1 MKTQFDEAEGA
12 ALTSDSLRLELEE
25 SRRELEACQ
34 QRLAQIDELFVVHKK
49 SEALLHGEKNL
60 TEMIARGEGL
70 EAILEGSC
78 RLVEQ
83 ALPGALAIILLLD
96 GKRLRRGAAP
106 SFPKYMAEVDG
117 FEIDPAVGT
126 CSAAAARKEQV
137 ITADITKDAHWA
149 GYLEL
154 AARHGLKAG
163 WATPIFSSNNQVLG
177 TFGLYWPEPRGPTV
191 EHLQIIDQVVRLV
204 AFAIERKRSQDAMS
218 ESEHL
223 AQGQL
228 KALTRTLDALAQE
241 TNPDRL
247 LEHVLKAIIEQ
258 STAHSVSV
266 WRREHDQEWVD
277 LIAVFQNG
285 RFQTSKQVVG
295 YPMTRLPSSAER
307 SPVWSEILRTGQ
319 HATLENLDQSIA
331 QMCIGTG
338 SDAKWYPVTNETSP
352 DRAML
357 LHQEYLRAL
366 GVRSILFMPMLI
378 AGRVAGLI
386 AIRFSQKRTFLR
398 KEIELTRALAHQAM
412 LALQLTRLSA
422 QNRESNLLAERNRV
436 ARDIHDTLAQGFTG
450 VIAQLEAA
458 KGAIS
463 QRKKVRASDHLDRA
477 GELAREGLREARRS
491 VHALRPQALEEK
503 PLAAALKD
511 LIERM
516 TTGTTMHA
524 KLNVQGEPQR
534 LPPELETNLLRIGQE
549 VLTNALRHAHASQFD
564 VLLVFESGETR
575 LNLRDN
581 GHGFDPAKSHEGF
594 GLQGM
599 RERAEDMGGQFSIQS
614 SEGNGTAISIV
625 LPLTSSPE
633 SERS

>member
-1 MKTQFDEAEGA
+1 MKTQLEEAEGA
-12 ALTSDSLRLELEE
+12 LIKGESLRLELEQ
-25 SRRELEACQ
+25 SRRELEACRQ
-34 QRLAQIDELFVVHKK
+34 QLAQVDELFEVHKK
-49 SEALLHGEKNL
+49 SEALLHGEKNI
-60 TEMIARGEGL
+60 TEMIARGDAL

-83 ALPGALAIILLLD
+83 ALPGSLAIVLLLE

-149 GYLEL
+149 GHLEL
-154 AARHGLKAG
+154 AARHGLRAG
-163 WATPIFSSNNQVLG
+163 WATPVLSSDNHVLG
-177 TFGLYWPEPRGPTV
+177 SFGLYWPEPRGPTPD
-191 EHLQIIDQVVRLV
+191 HLQIIKQVVWLI

-228 KALTRTLDALAQE
+228 NALTRTLDALAQE
-241 TNPDRL
+241 SNPERL
-247 LEHVLKAIIEQ
+247 LEHVLRAIIEQ
-258 STAHSVSV
+258 SSAHSVSV
-266 WRREHDQEWVD
+266 WGRDQDAGWVD
-277 LIAVFQNG
+277 LIAVFQNN
-285 RFQTSKQVVG
+285 RFQTSKQVVD

-307 SPVWSEILRTGQ
+307 SPIWSELLRTGQ
-319 HATLENLDQSIA
+319 HATLEDLDQPIP
-331 QMCIGTG
+331 QMRIGSG
-338 SDAKWYPVTNETSP
+338 DDAKWYPVTNETTP
-352 DRAML
+352 ERAML
-357 LHQEYLRAL
+357 LHSEYLRDL

-422 QNRESNLLAERNRV
+422 QNRESDLMAERNRV
-436 ARDIHDTLAQGFTG
+436 ARDIHDTLAQSFTG

-458 KGAIS
+458 KGAFS
-463 QRKKVRASDHLDRA
+463 LRKKVRASDHIDRA

-491 VHALRPQALEEK
+491 VQALRPLALEEK
-503 PLAAALKD
+503 PLPAALKD
-511 LIERM
+511 LMERM
-516 TTGTTMHA
+516 TTGTTMEA
-524 KLNVQGEPQR
+524 KLSLEGEPR
-534 LPPELETNLLRIGQE
+534 KLPPELETNLLRIGQE
-549 VLTNALRHAHASQFD
+549 VLTNALRHARASRFEA
-564 VLLVFESGETR
+564 LLVFEDRQIR
-575 LNLRDN
+575 LDVRDN

-599 RERAEDMGGQFSIQS
+599 RERAEDMGGQFSIES
-614 SEGNGTAISIV
+614 SGGNGTAIAIM
-625 LPLTSSPE
+625 LPLRSNPE
-633 SERS
+633 SEGS